1 MPNSLI
7 NKPQL
12 LSSASLLLSGFT
24 VLLISF
30 QTMHGQVVAQEIGP
44 GVPDKS
50 HFSFQA
56 WADPQLPTSPFY
68 LAERSRER
76 VEMMVMKEELRP
88 EEYLRR
94 SQERLSSA
102 EHSWHEGYYAP
113 TMVTLHKG
121 FVYLHQAA
129 NTWPSEDYSALTPV
143 ADAYVHT
150 LDTMIANGFSD
161 SQKSDLKGMRE
172 RVLIIRGQFG
182 F

>member
-1 MPNSLI
+1 MPI
-7 NKPQL
+7 NKQQL
-12 LSSASLLLSGFT
+12 LSSASLLISGFA

-30 QTMHGQVVAQEIGP
+30 QTMHGQVVAQEVGP

-68 LAERSRER
+68 LAERSQEKLELMLMDDTRR
-76 VEMMVMKEELRP
+76 PVECLT
-88 EEYLRR
+88 R
-94 SQERLSSA
+94 SRDRLASA
-102 EHSWHEGYYAP
+102 EHSWHKGYYAP

-129 NTWPSEDYSALTPV
+129 HTWPSDDYSALTPV
-143 ADAYVHT
+143 ADAYVNT
-150 LDTMIANGFSD
+150 LDNMIANGFSD
-161 SQKSDLKGMRE
+161 SQKSELKHMRE
-172 RVLIIRGQFG
+172 RVEIIRGQFG